1 MTREELKNK
10 FIGDYL
16 NENYHQDSY
25 EVSAEK
31 EDVARA
37 CLSAIEWADKHPKKG
52 LVDIEKVYDYLKNLG
67 YQRYPG
73 APMERI
79 IDDDE
84 LENLINA
91 MEE

>member
-31 EDVARA
+31 EDIARA
-37 CLSAIEWADKHPKKG
+37 CLSAIEWADKNPKEG
-52 LVDIEKVYDYLKNLG
+52 LWDKEKVLDWAYENIVFDDSEL
-67 YQRYPG
+67 
-73 APMERI
+73 I
-79 IDDDE
+79 IED
-84 LENLINA
+84 LINA

>member
-1 MTREELKNK
+1 MTREELLKQAAEEYDDSLYREDC
-10 FIGDYL
+10 FIAG
-16 NENYHQDSY
+16 
-25 EVSAEK
+25 AK
-31 EDVARA
+31 
-37 CLSAIEWADKHPKKG
+37 WADKHPKKG
-52 LVDIEKVYDYLKNLG
+52 FVDIEKVCDYLKNLG

-84 LENLINA
+84 LEDLRKA

>member
-1 MTREELKNK
+1 MNREEERNMIAHEIAWQHTKHYDPL
-10 FIGDYL
+10 L
-16 NENYHQDSY
+16 S
-25 EVSAEK
+25 K
-31 EDVARA
+31 ESWCEMAARE
-37 CLSAIEWADKHPKKG
+37 AIDWADEHPKKG
-52 LVDIEKVYDYLKNLG
+52 LVDIEKVCDYLKNLG